1 MFNTQLDAQGLKC
14 KECKFR
20 CHTQCEAQV
29 NLNSL
34 HCQCKSRFNA
44 NIIAILNID
53 VIANIIIIIMRNILR
68 VSTTIAIV
76 FTVNIE
82 QPHRSCFSRFPPP
95 AGCRPSC

>member
-1 MFNTQLDAQGLKC
+1 MFNTQFDAQGLKC

-29 NLNSL
+29 NLFIVNAN
-34 HCQCKSRFNA
+34 HVFNA

-76 FTVNIE
+76 FTVNVE